1 MGAMAEAKLNR
12 DYAFRFLGV
21 GALMVG
27 MCVWSLV
34 DGLSAWPQK
43 NRDLERVRP
52 DLLATNLTAEAWCKR
67 GARGMTPL
75 DAAFQARGVPAPAK
89 LVTKLGALKLPEAS
103 GSNAEM
109 LDAQAQRVRQL
120 FAEPVYSDHNLRG
133 QFVQAA
139 ITLTLGLLALGSV
152 GMKARRRYVADDT
165 GLSGSGLRGGGFA
178 YADIA
183 QIDWSRWDQKGIVT
197 IRLNSGRKHK
207 LDGWHFAGITGIV
220 DEIKRQRPD
229 LAG

>member
-1 MGAMAEAKLNR
+1 MAEAKLNR

-27 MCVWSLV
+27 MGVWSLV
-34 DGLSAWPQK
+34 DGLSVWPQK

-52 DLLATNLTAEAWCKR
+52 DLLATNLTAEAWCQR
-67 GARGMTPL
+67 GACGMTPL
-75 DAAFQARGVPAPAK
+75 DALFQARGLRAPAK
-89 LVTKLGALKLPEAS
+89 LATKLGELKLPEAS
-103 GSNAEM
+103 GKKAEI
-109 LDAQAQRVRQL
+109 LDAQAQGVRKL
-120 FAEPVYSDHNLRG
+120 FAEPVYSAHNLRG
-133 QFVQAA
+133 QFMQAA
-139 ITLTLGLLALGSV
+139 ITLALGLLAFASV
-152 GMKARRRYVADDT
+152 GLKAGRRYVADDA
-165 GLSGSGLRGGGFA
+165 GLSGSGLRGVGFA

-207 LDGWHFAGITGIV
+207 LDSWHFTGITGIV
-220 DEIKRQRPD
+220 DEIKLRRPD